1 MSIRFSEVTLSDPTG
16 LTIQVL
22 VDGHPDEDD
31 LRENEYLCGAADD
44 FDDPIQVSVQQY
56 CYLTDSSEE
65 DADCNHFALIRAYDE
80 LAELCNSLK
89 PTRSVGLFTDRDD
102 VEHGGYFTFTLEEE
116 SPC

>member
-22 VDGHPDEDD
+22 VDGHPD
-31 LRENEYLCGAADD
+31 ADD